1 MVVKIV
7 AWFLVNAV
15 LPIMV
20 PVLFLAIVVWFGDG
34 TFPVKRL
41 FFELVDSGFYIFS
54 AATLIF
60 SLYEDYGICEK
71 CIKPLMQTILVLL
84 MLATLFMFYKIQIET
99 DDYVN
104 SHHLQFYIIWLATAF
119 FAGIVK
125 YKILRYKEQLAL

>member
-60 SLYEDYGICEK
+60 SLYEDYSICEK
-71 CIKPLMQTILVLL
+71 CIKPLMQTVLVLL
-84 MLATLFMFYKIQIET
+84 MIATLFMFYKIQVET
-99 DDYVN
+99 ADYVN
-104 SHHLQFYIIWLATAF
+104 SHQLQFYIIWMATAV

-125 YKILRYKEQLAL
+125 FKILRYKEQLAL